1 MRQEDK
7 FIIELLMPNTDWSS
21 NEKLNNTLDWDYIIH
36 HCTQHKLLP
45 VLYNVSR

>member
-7 FIIELLMPNTDWSS
+7 FILELLMPNTDWSS

-36 HCTQHKLLP
+36 HCTQHKL
-45 VLYNVSR
+45 